1 MIASN
6 EIVDKLMAVVREVAA
21 EKPDF
26 VYDAPYGGCVYVA
39 DKQPSCIVGQA
50 AWRLGLIDASFE
62 KDEMDNSAGVTTFLR
77 TIGAD
82 LGDDET
88 LYGRE
93 FLDAVQEK
101 QDQGVPWGEA
111 IQEADERATDW
122 MDR

>member
-1 MIASN
+1 VIERH
-6 EIVDKLMAVVREVAA
+6 EIVDRLVAAVREVAA

-50 AWRLGLIDASFE
+50 AWRLGLIDATFE
-62 KDEMDNSAGVTTFLR
+62 KDDGINMSGVTTFLR
-77 TIGAD
+77 ELGAD

-93 FLDAVQEK
+93 FLDTVQVK
-101 QDQGVPWGEA
+101 QDEGVPWGDAVE
-111 IQEADERATDW
+111 IADERAETW
-122 MDR
+122 TA

>member
-1 MIASN
+1 MIERH
-6 EIVDKLMAVVREVAA
+6 EIVDRLVAAVREVAA

-50 AWRLGLIDASFE
+50 AWRLGLIDATFE
-62 KDEMDNSAGVTTFLR
+62 KDDGINMSGVTTFLR
-77 TIGAD
+77 ELGAD

-93 FLDAVQEK
+93 FLDTVQVK
-101 QDQGVPWGEA
+101 QDEGVPWGDAVE
-111 IQEADERATDW
+111 IADERAETW
-122 MDR
+122 TA